1 MSVEIQRPPG
11 PNVGVHN
18 PGNIVYVKGS
28 ESVDGSIRIIY
39 SDADDLTRV
48 QKRTAGVWNITRL
61 QLANEVIVQQ
71 ASDLSGTLASDTVYL
86 IDGSIDMGSQSITVP
101 QGGLHMEGLGFGVS
115 TLLSTENN
123 YTMFIDDGVFS
134 GDLFIN
140 DMDINL
146 SGTGTKL
153 WDLDNDE
160 NLSAVE
166 CTFVNFLNLK
176 DLGSLT
182 KYRQGLWFNV
192 AFINCV
198 SGVELIGP
206 MAGGFRATTCIIVQA
221 GPSPTFTGTMFKAG
235 AGLTMAGRFLTDF
248 NAEAIADAGTF
259 CDFAPSNIVNN
270 GRFQVSG
277 FSVNPNSNSFPNMPA
292 SDVKARFRIC
302 DGTAN
307 TYIGGQWKISA
318 EAATTINTV
327 GVIEKVAG
335 TTVYTD
341 LQHFSDGG
349 GNNTITYIG
358 SQEIGTNMQMDL
370 SFTGPNNDQLVLV
383 ARHWIAATSSY
394 AAPDLAETG
403 PFTLGIAGRS
413 EPISLHSFCAF
424 NNNDRFELWVKNLTS
439 TGNVTAK
446 LEGIVSIGE
455 RSS

>member
-18 PGNIVYVKGS
+18 PGSIVYVKGN
-28 ESVDGSIRIIY
+28 ETTDGSIRVIY

-134 GDLFIN
+134 GDLFVN

-198 SGVELIGP
+198 SGRTYSARES
-206 MAGGFRATTCIIVQA
+206 F
-221 GPSPTFTGTMFKAG
+221 
-235 AGLTMAGRFLTDF
+235 
-248 NAEAIADAGTF
+248 EA
-259 CDFAPSNIVNN
+259 
-270 GRFQVSG
+270 
-277 FSVNPNSNSFPNMPA
+277 
-292 SDVKARFRIC
+292 
-302 DGTAN
+302 
-307 TYIGGQWKISA
+307 
-318 EAATTINTV
+318 
-327 GVIEKVAG
+327 
-335 TTVYTD
+335 
-341 LQHFSDGG
+341 
-349 GNNTITYIG
+349 
-358 SQEIGTNMQMDL
+358 
-370 SFTGPNNDQLVLV
+370 
-383 ARHWIAATSSY
+383 
-394 AAPDLAETG
+394 
-403 PFTLGIAGRS
+403 
-413 EPISLHSFCAF
+413 
-424 NNNDRFELWVKNLTS
+424 
-439 TGNVTAK
+439 
-446 LEGIVSIGE
+446 
-455 RSS
+455 